1 MFVELDAANIV
12 LLIPLHLSYGLTRC
26 LWYLNWSNRLPLA
39 SQNFW
44 GLIGIEGEASFVA
57 FAAAKW
63 LSRFT
68 RQCKSES
75 QHWLSRGSRWLTTNR
90 RTLSHCVL
98 HASCIN
104 SSIARSLKSK
114 AKRRTD
120 AALIYLFRCRFLW
133 LLWLLF
139 ECGRLHK

>member
-1 MFVELDAANIV
+1 MFVELVANFV
-12 LLIPLHLSYGLTRC
+12 LLIPMHLSYGLTDC
-26 LWYLNWSNRLPLA
+26 LWNLNSTNRLLLT

-68 RQCKSES
+68 RRCKSARR
-75 QHWLSRGSRWLTTNR
+75 HWLSRESRWLTTNR
-90 RTLSHCVL
+90 KTLSRFVL

-104 SSIARSLKSK
+104 SSIARSLKSR

-139 ECGRLHK
+139 ECGRLHM